1 MEAEN
6 IREGIRVWGKVI
18 ALEPERMPEN
28 PDWYAGYA
36 VGAWD
41 AYRHALTELEK
52 NTPTKETDE
61 RMGQAPARP
70 GDSNEGSAS
79 PANAPQ
85 LRPDP
90 KVERRRRGTQGKPY
104 RLSFLPRGGDASTD
118 R

>member
-1 MEAEN
+1 MEARN

-18 ALEPERMPEN
+18 ALEPERLPEN

-61 RMGQAPARP
+61 RMGRDPRPSGDQGQGPATRTDAP
-70 GDSNEGSAS
+70 E
-79 PANAPQ
+79 

-90 KVERRRRGTQGKPY
+90 KVERRRRGSQGKPY
-104 RLSFLPRGGDASTD
+104 RLPFLPRGGDASTD